1 MSSEPITLYTI
12 GHSNHSLAGFVAL
25 LYGRAVAQVVDVRS
39 HPYSR
44 WVPHFR
50 KRLLAEGLADAGIG
64 YVFLGD
70 ALGGRPQGERF
81 YRTDGSVDYTL
92 RAEAADFQAGIDEL
106 LALAAVRT
114 TAILCAEEDP
124 ARCHRRLLISP
135 ALRVRGLEVAHLR
148 GDGRLLRDRAGQAPD
163 GQLGLFS

>member
-1 MSSEPITLYTI
+1 MSLERITLYTI
-12 GHSNHSLAGFVAL
+12 GHSNHPLAGFVAL
-25 LYGRAVAQVVDVRS
+25 LRNAGVAQVVDVRS

-50 KRLLAEGLADAGIG
+50 KRLLAEGLGDAGIG
-64 YVFLGD
+64 YVCLGE
-70 ALGGRPQGERF
+70 ALGGRPQGEQF
-81 YRTDGSVDYTL
+81 YRADGSVDYSL
-92 RAEAADFQAGIDEL
+92 RAEAVDFQTGIDEL

-124 ARCHRRLLISP
+124 ARCHRRMLVTP
-135 ALRVRGLEVAHLR
+135 AVRTRGVDVVHLR
-148 GDGRLLRDRAGQAPD
+148 GGGRLQVETGEALD